1 MSTPTHLTDFVAA
14 AQRAHET
21 GLRFVPAAGG
31 IALPSDRDECLAVQ
45 AAVAEARGAVAGFK
59 VAAGSGPVA
68 PVVAPIAAADVVAV
82 GGSVAVKDQLGIE
95 LEIGFE
101 LLKPLPGPGLPE
113 PVAEY
118 FVPRPVIELVD
129 TRLEGAGADAPLLKL
144 ADMQINAGLV
154 SGAALEGWDGSDFG
168 TVEARLVAGEAVVLD
183 GVASVPG
190 GSALANLRLLCE
202 VLGDH
207 CGGLQ
212 PGQVVITGS
221 LCGLPYFPAGT
232 EVSGEIAGLGTV
244 AVSLI

>member
-1 MSTPTHLTDFVAA
+1 MTEVADLSAFIA
-14 AQRAHET
+14 AMQKAHEAGT
-21 GLRFVPAAGG
+21 RFAPSGAGVELPA
-31 IALPSDRDECLAVQ
+31 DRDACLAVQ
-45 AAVAEARGAVAGFK
+45 QAVAAARGGIAGFK
-59 VAAGSGPVA
+59 VAAGVGAVA
-68 PVVAPIAAADVVAV
+68 PVVAPIAVADVVEDGGRAAV
-82 GGSVAVKDQLGIE
+82 RDVLGVE

-101 LLKPLPGPGLPE
+101 LLKPLPGSGLPE

-129 TRLEGAGADAPLLKL
+129 TRLEGEGADTPLLKL

-154 SGAALEGWDGSDFG
+154 AGAPLTDWDGRDFG
-168 TVEARLVAGEAVVLD
+168 AVEARMTAGETVVLD
-183 GVASVPG
+183 GAATVPG
-190 GSALANLRLLCE
+190 GSALANLALLCE

-244 AVSLI
+244 AVSLV

>member
-1 MSTPTHLTDFVAA
+1 MSIPTHLSDFVAA

-21 GLRFVPAAGG
+21 GVRFAPTARGMTVPAN
-31 IALPSDRDECLAVQ
+31 RDECLAVQ
-45 AAVAEARGAVAGFK
+45 AAVAGARGAVAGFK
-59 VAAGSGPVA
+59 VAAGAGQVA
-68 PVVAPIAAADVVAV
+68 PVVAPIAAADVVAK
-82 GGSVAVKDQLGIE
+82 GGSVAVTDLLGIE

-118 FVPRPVIELVD
+118 FKPRPVIELVD
-129 TRLEGAGADAPLLKL
+129 TRLEGEGADTPLLKL

-154 SGAALEGWDGSDFG
+154 SGTALESWDGSDFG
-168 TVEARLVAGEAVVLD
+168 AVEARLVAGGTMVLD
-183 GVASVPG
+183 GAARVPG

-232 EVSGEIAGLGTV
+232 EVSGAIAGLGTV
-244 AVSLI
+244 AVSLV